1 MAMTSYDIYRYSDFV
16 VLVFGI
22 LGNILVVI
30 SILRQKA
37 QKTVVENRY
46 YFLVLQLAICDLGVL
61 IIYLV
66 DRIASYW
73 YESLFTH
80 SVMSCGLTSIYY
92 VFQVAGICM
101 MLVISLLRYRATVHP
116 LKPAI
121 SRRKLKVVCG
131 LVYIFGCISGY
142 GAFLP
147 ECFTQALYVKFSYV
161 YTIVVFY
168 IAPTILLAVVYY
180 KIGRAIIKQNKHMK
194 SVRSTPVSRSTPA
207 SSSSV
212 LRYIRNRRTFLVC
225 LVTVICYGIANIPM
239 SVNLILYIAEER
251 HLLMKYVWITYFA
264 NVLRV
269 AGSHSVNPVIYGILD
284 KKLLTF
290 WKLCLMRKR
299 RPEENIVVA
308 NRTIQTTFIEC

>member
-1 MAMTSYDIYRYSDFV
+1 MTSYDVYRYSDFV
-16 VLVFGI
+16 VLVFGTI
-22 LGNILVVI
+22 GNILVVI
-30 SILRQKA
+30 SILRQK
-37 QKTVVENRY
+37 TVLENRH

-61 IIYLV
+61 IIYLS

-92 VFQVAGICM
+92 VFQLAGVCM

-116 LKPAI
+116 LKPDI
-121 SRRKLKVVCG
+121 SRRKLKYVCG

-147 ECFTQALYVKFSYV
+147 VCFTQTLYVKVSYV
-161 YTIVVFY
+161 YTIVVYYF
-168 IAPTILLAVVYY
+168 APTTFMAVVYY
-180 KIGRAIIKQNKHMK
+180 KIGRTLVKQNKHIK
-194 SVRSTPVSRSTPA
+194 SVRSYPVSRSAPD
-207 SSSSV
+207 SSSSIV
-212 LRYIRNRRTFLVC
+212 RYIRNRRTFLVC
-225 LVTVICYGIANIPM
+225 LMTVICYGIANIPM
-239 SVNLILYIAEER
+239 CVDLILYIAEEQN
-251 HLLMKYVWITYFA
+251 LLMKYVWITYFA

-290 WKLCLMRKR
+290 WKLCPMRKR

-308 NRTIQTTFIEC
+308 NRTIETTFIDC

>member
-1 MAMTSYDIYRYSDFV
+1 MTYDVYRYSDFV
-16 VLVFGI
+16 VLVFGTI
-22 LGNILVVI
+22 GNILVVI
-30 SILRQKA
+30 SILRQK
-37 QKTVVENRY
+37 TVLENRH

-61 IIYLV
+61 IIYLS

-92 VFQVAGICM
+92 VFQLAGVCM

-121 SRRKLKVVCG
+121 SRRKLKRVCS
-131 LVYIFGCISGY
+131 LVYIFGLFAGY
-142 GAFLP
+142 GVFLP
-147 ECFTQALYVKFSYV
+147 ECFTQALYSKLTNV
-161 YTIVVFY
+161 YTIVVCYF
-168 IAPTILLAVVYY
+168 APTTFMAVVYY
-180 KIGRAIIKQNKHMK
+180 KINRALVKQNKHMK
-194 SVRSTPVSRSTPA
+194 SVRSYPVSRNVSA
-207 SSSSV
+207 SNSSSI
-212 LRYIRNRRTFLVC
+212 LRYVRNRRTFLVC

-239 SVNLILYIAEER
+239 SVALILAVAEER
-251 HLLMKYVWITYFA
+251 HLIMEYVA

-290 WKLCLMRKR
+290 WKLCPWRKR
-299 RPEENIVVA
+299 TNLYGPRENQAFVVD
-308 NRTIQTTFIEC
+308 NRTIETTFIDF